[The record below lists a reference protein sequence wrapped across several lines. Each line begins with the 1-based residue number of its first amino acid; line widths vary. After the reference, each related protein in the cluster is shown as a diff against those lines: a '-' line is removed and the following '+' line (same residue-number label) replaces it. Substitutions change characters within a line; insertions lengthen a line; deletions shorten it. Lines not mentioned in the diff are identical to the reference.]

1 MARACGR
8 DLARLEHVSHKTD
21 GMVQGVEAGKAI
33 EAMRCDPGHCAGL
46 RRDRAGARPARLARR
61 AAARA
66 IGDPYL
72 FDDPA
77 KLPDVDVA
85 LVLGAA
91 PIGPEGG
98 PNRYFEYRLDAA
110 AALWRAGKA
119 KYLLVSGDNSRPD
132 YDEPSAMRAGL
143 IARGVPAS
151 AIYRDFAGVRT
162 RDSMLRAKSVFGQQR
177 LIVVS
182 QGFHAARAIFLARG
196 EGIEAWGL
204 AARDV
209 DAGLQHLH
217 RAAALS
223 LGGARLS
230 RCLARHA
237 AAPRR
242 AVHRRRCGSAQL
254 KRPCAFLAIGAAH
267 RRAAAG
273 GAVVPLAA
281 MARTA
286 HRCVGRAYVVDGGSA
301 SLRSTRHSCS
311 GPRRS
316 A

>member
-1 MARACGR
+1 MRVILGIVLACGAVVLVVVL
-8 DLARLEHVSHKTD
+8 LAWLAERRLE
-21 GMVQGVEAGKAI
+21 QLA
-33 EAMRCDPGHCAGL
+33 DPF
-46 RRDRAGARPARLARR
+46 
-61 AAARA
+61 
-66 IGDPYL
+66 L

-77 KLPDVDVA
+77 KLPNVDVA

-110 AALWRAGKA
+110 AALWRAGKV
-119 KYLLVSGDNSRPD
+119 KYLLVSGDNSRAD

-209 DAGLQHLH
+209 D
-217 RAAALS
+217 RAYSIFTELRRYPSAVRAYLDVW
-223 LGGARLS
+223 LDTPP
-230 RCLARHA
+230 RHA
-237 AAPRR
+237 GP
-242 AVHRRRCGSAQL
+242 S
-254 KRPCAFLAIGAAH
+254 I
-267 RRAAAG
+267 
-273 GAVVPLAA
+273 
-281 MARTA
+281 T
-286 HRCVGRAYVVDGGSA
+286 VGVD
-301 SLRSTRHSCS
+301 
-311 GPRRS
+311 PPN
-316 A
+316 